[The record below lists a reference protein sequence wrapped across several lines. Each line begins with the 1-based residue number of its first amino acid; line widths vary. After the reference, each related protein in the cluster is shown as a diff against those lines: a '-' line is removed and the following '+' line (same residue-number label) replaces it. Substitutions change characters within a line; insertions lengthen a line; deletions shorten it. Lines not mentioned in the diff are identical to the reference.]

1 MESLN
6 LNVDEYTNP
15 EIEEILSLQYPYQ
28 NQDVITAKGKLHGV
42 LTNDNMVDINTKIK
56 IENFLETVSK
66 RLINDIESG
75 IKNASHVNSDFYKHK
90 NTVIESNDHFI
101 ITHKERR
108 EESFNLPSQF
118 GLNIGNDGGAPP
130 GIINP
135 IKYTTIK
142 RALNIDSRFRP
153 NYYKTN
159 SADQKLSLPYK
170 FENII
175 NMRLASIEI
184 PLSYYAVSKSYGNN
198 TFIIGWDIHPV
209 KNTPQH
215 LIRITIPDGNYETS
229 INKQTGAS
237 NIESVINAA
246 LQSKNQDILLPKTST
261 SLLPRYSISEDPSFN
276 LVYTVDHTSGRS
288 IFAFDPSGVCNI
300 DEIIGDPTTY
310 ANKIRYR
317 LFFGVDSSLSD
328 EDLVSG
334 IAAVDPLPFYLGWQL
349 GYRTNLYDSGPLIVD
364 LNNTVAPIIYP
375 CPVISEGLCYIKG
388 PQYIFVAIED
398 YNNNV
403 NNYYISAYTDSI
415 NNANIIARINLATV
429 VQNNG
434 VFQTGEDDGFST
446 QINRSRNYFG
456 PVNIEKLRITLL
468 DEYGRIVNLNNM
480 DWSCALMFEQVYDG
494 GVISY

>member
-6 LNVDEYTNP
+6 LNVDEYTNQ

-42 LTNDNMVDINTKIK
+42 LTT
-56 IENFLETVSK
+56 
-66 RLINDIESG
+66 
-75 IKNASHVNSDFYKHK
+75 DFFKHK
-90 NTVIESNDHFI
+90 NTIIESNDHFI
-101 ITHKERR
+101 ITNNARR
-108 EESFNLPSQF
+108 EESYNLTSQW
-118 GLNIGNDGGAPP
+118 GLNIGLDGGAPP
-130 GIINP
+130 GVINP

-153 NYYKTN
+153 NYYKTI
-159 SADQKLSLPYK
+159 SSDQRLTLPYK

-198 TFIIGWDIHPV
+198 TFIIGWDISG
-209 KNTPQH
+209 NTPQH
-215 LIRITIPDGNYETS
+215 MVRITIPDGNYETS

-261 SLLPRYSISEDPSFN
+261 PLLPRYSIAEDPSFN
-276 LVYTVDHTSGRS
+276 LIYTVDHTSGRS
-288 IFAFDPSGVCNI
+288 IFAFDPSGVCDI
-300 DEIIGDPTTY
+300 SGIINDPSTY
-310 ANKIRYR
+310 ENKIRYR

-349 GYRTNLYDSGPLIVD
+349 GYRTNLYDSGPLII
-364 LNNTVAPIIYP
+364 NPGNPVAPIVYP
-375 CPVISEGLCYIKG
+375 CPAISEGLCYIKG

-434 VFQTGEDDGFST
+434 VYQTGEDDGFST
-446 QINRSRNYFG
+446 QINRSRSYFG